1 MEALLKR
8 PRQKQKKKT
17 KQKAK
22 DSSSEQEEE
31 RDLNSGIAASVKPI
45 LKVATHEPELTKLLA
60 AERLSPKTPVKEYTQ
75 GFEAQQELTAV
86 AEASEASAQD
96 VNLTDPS
103 LTEKPTHESRTLFAT
118 SVRSDD
124 NRDFLASLQK
134 EIDIHLGGQ
143 KHEAPLY
150 PTIPDISTAVIATA
164 PPLFD
169 ETPSEHL
176 YPSVS
181 DVEASAPPFHYI
193 MDVEPAPMQP
203 MRRLSSAPYLQ
214 LASESVLN
222 TRVTAVEA
230 LSEEDLKSFYVNQQL
245 EDLPEKMDIFWAQ
258 AGDIYDAFY
267 SRVRN
272 FEKAHG
278 EVQTTKL
285 AIYKLQNTARNIASR
300 TWIIESK
307 TEVTQAKCGDGADIT
322 HTYSYQVAKYQ
333 ASESSR
339 LAKVLAKLREEANTR
354 LYRFMYESKL
364 AKLWVQN
371 YIDDFIWDS
380 PVFQACADDV
390 QLAGLSS
397 KVEPNQFREEVSKL
411 KHMLDVLF
419 YFEIIAKRR
428 IDFESRQQETPEDE
442 KGSGVGGE
450 GEQAISV
457 FVRDIRGWISHL
469 ASALLRVATNS
480 DRRFIFLHALRC
492 NGIAEWGA
500 GLIQC
505 PLPDKW
511 TDDFVDEYLLLIHLL
526 LNPTDNHGDGEL
538 GPSISEKSKRTPVL
552 SEDDY
557 LVILDQFNIPAFF
570 DRLVTEHLLRFKDA
584 DSVSPNRAADR
595 FLLRLFAVSN
605 DLLRTLTC
613 ALSIFPREQFPNLIK
628 RVAQIVSQVSRI
640 LGSQI
645 SEDGGK
651 RSETMLSVGNHKTSV
666 QVELDIF
673 IVRTLRY
680 FMALPGLGVWHFLTA
695 VPFHVASVNALWKIF
710 CDILGVDSIT
720 PFSAEAFTEQL
731 PSTKSLIHVIS
742 SNQVE
747 GEFLLACLTK
757 MATPINPSVVAA
769 DQSEL
774 ATCLAVGV
782 AHVLFD
788 IAYLDVDLR
797 EQFYK
802 SVRDSFS
809 NICGAHPI
817 VMSMLLRWVMSNFS
831 AIGQMGLYLFRALP
845 LEKWPVA
852 TDDLKLLHDLLCRGQ
867 LTSPESQFARF
878 VTEHINW
885 GFRSDNGLGDE
896 RKVDSQQPWR
906 QRPVLFL
913 TFEVHQEMALLIT
926 DLCRRLQPAH
936 DGERSN
942 HYVATI
948 TSAVSNYVPIG
959 GGVLNLTTDQA
970 KREYLDWCWK
980 IVLLLKL
987 YDCPVSKR
995 AVDIDPEVMPH
1006 VLSNIPNVTDLS
1018 VSQTAL
1024 LTYVSFML
1032 SDSSRS
1038 FLRFEADNGWQKI
1051 NFLIKSGQG
1060 DPVIRIL
1067 SEIIPSFI
1075 YMHGDD
1081 LFNDEHMTDL
1091 LVDLVN
1097 LKSDPMLAMAA
1108 SRYVA
1113 WNKATPLVDKDDGL
1127 SGIQIIIGSHAWQAQ
1142 NIDNAYQ
1149 LASESGEGFSYL
1161 DLILHSWLR
1170 TIFSLKDW
1178 FWNTSCVSIVDYISK
1193 LGLIL
1198 QRQNLVRNLL
1208 MEELK
1213 KITDGPFQ
1221 ARTPHHTPGGS
1232 PRGAFQY
1239 VKNILPD
1246 VLTTNGYPSLLVG
1259 DYSMLSYATNNLFR
1273 QPGVEAKSTWFAFEE
1288 LIIETLVE
1296 KDSRREFA
1304 LYLWEHS
1311 RDKSS
1316 GDMTFALKSGVQ
1328 AKKPL
1333 EFFTVYRWLQHALI
1347 LPPDHPLLPL
1357 FLQMFFC
1364 LYFANFQPRT
1374 THERFFY
1381 GHLFFSRRQEML
1393 DKLRDRIAFLQTYHG
1408 QKRKMLI
1415 VPSGIRK
1422 SAPQEGS
1429 SLANSSLDHE
1439 KLHGLYYAMWLWLR
1453 ELKLTT
1459 PEYSLDDLPEQFCSP
1474 RLQACRDADPIG
1486 HSRSLWIELVPIP
1499 ASQLWFQHFPWVGKS
1514 KQVADERNSEQ
1525 TKRAPER
1532 SDSSRGV
1539 FVAPAQPPP
1548 AFALR
1553 KPLTSLSED
1562 IRQDSNAE
1570 ELFRD
1575 VVRIMKQHGRRF
1587 LDHIA
1592 QHKSLDSSYI
1602 HQLQSLYHN
1611 ELKRSRLEIPCS
1623 KVPSG
1628 ICKSPAVFTMQHEE
1642 LQQSTNVRKVLVE
1655 NRREVENFTFGTVDS
1670 RVCIQAL
1677 VGICTVEKI
1686 AAAVEPLGNS
1696 LGNDEILE
1704 KLAFTSFEY
1713 LFQQFALESK
1723 TYPPA
1728 MIFLQSMVRT
1738 LGTHLGKQ
1746 PSLVEFIVDL
1756 MDLDE
1761 HKVKLLHPIFNP
1773 ALSLQKF
1780 VELYRRISDSS
1791 TYSLKCQS
1799 KLLPRFDGAIWT
1811 QSVPLPSAEERYS
1824 CYSIAFGT
1832 MKKAGK
1838 TPTVE
1843 QSSVLKSH
1851 WRLVS
1856 SLMKSDVTDYVHVLA
1871 ILLDTCASGTVE
1883 DNILDSFVSALGFK
1897 VESPPSILDNKQDI
1911 QPLTSSHISKDS
1923 MCVIVDFLESY
1934 FTNAEHNHGSLYRNY
1949 GPHIPAIIRLLTVIL
1964 GDRKL
1969 MIDLPVVGQGWTSLN
1984 LIRRAYNPWLL
1995 SLTGNQTD
2003 RRKQTDK
2010 SDPSAMEQQ
2019 QREIQSIITS
2029 FVALV
2034 KKLVD
2039 VREKASVEILQS
2051 LWNFYVALIKTDFLT
2066 KYAVIL
2072 HEQLEQLPWGLLAF
2086 DSARLKLILELR
2098 VPLSD
2103 SLRVEFLRF
2112 VAFQLQSWVSSAP
2125 KKLSA
2130 YTAMEDFTPLI
2141 AYLLLLVVQD
2151 VDEMYTDEEPQVQLL
2166 NSLDQNIV
2174 HSLKWISLGEDD
2186 YTGIV
2191 NELKTSWRL
2200 PLNLSVSPNRPKS
2213 PSVQV
2218 CFSWLRTFGNLD
2230 NASHVNV
2237 RELKTYALYVLSV
2250 AKQSISVND
2259 TRFTESVLLSTIH
2272 DLLRMID
2279 DASSGS
2285 DDPLHIPVEIQD
2297 ILQNALSLLNNC
2309 VKDSHIF
2316 DLVWQGLNDA
2326 VEHFQHLPL
2335 TALAAACHGIAS
2347 IRHMVLLIETC
2358 IQRYFNIAKDHT
2370 PWSLVSAVLVIP
2382 ELESAEFLHQCL
2394 ETSSLFTLYAHCL
2407 QDLDRCG
2414 GSPAAELEV
2423 IEEMAAFISA
2433 TKPPEVTGQTTK
2445 AILLVAKF
2453 AEALATQEL
2462 GEELRD
2468 SRLVPGL
2475 ISIHRSMTR
2484 WFEDK
2489 DSRGIFGTL
2498 GLGSRSPYD
2507 PEFRL
2512 FARAV
2517 ATFLATRL
2525 ADAGVEG
2532 HSDFTG
2538 LVETLIT
2545 LPIKNK
2551 EYMPLKRTVDYAV
2564 QVVQDK
2570 EKKIKWMK
2578 ELVIELI
2585 RRLFPTDSF
2594 LYR

>member
-1 MEALLKR
+1 MKK
-8 PRQKQKKKT
+8 PQQKQKKKT

-22 DSSSEQEEE
+22 DSSSEQEE
-31 RDLNSGIAASVKPI
+31 RDLDNGIATSVKPI
-45 LKVATHEPELTKLLA
+45 LKVATQESELTKLLA
-60 AERLSPKTPVKEYTQ
+60 VERLSPMAPVKEYTR

-86 AEASEASAQD
+86 TEAGEASAQD
-96 VNLTDPS
+96 VKLADPPP
-103 LTEKPTHESRTLFAT
+103 TEESMHESGTLFPT

-124 NRDFLASLQK
+124 NRDFLTSLQK
-134 EIDIHLGGQ
+134 GIDMHLGGQ
-143 KHEAPLY
+143 KHEAVLY
-150 PTIPDISTAVIATA
+150 PTISEISTDFIATA

-169 ETPSEHL
+169 ETPAEHL
-176 YPSVS
+176 YPSIS

-203 MRRLSSAPYLQ
+203 VRRLSSAPYLQ
-214 LASESVLN
+214 LASESALN
-222 TRVTAVEA
+222 TRVTAIEA

-245 EDLPEKMDIFWAQ
+245 EDLPEKMDAFWTQ

-267 SRVRN
+267 ARVRD

-278 EVQTTKL
+278 EVQTTRL

-300 TWIIESK
+300 TWMIESK

-339 LAKVLAKLREEANTR
+339 LAKVLTKLREESNTR

-380 PVFQACADDV
+380 PVYQACADDV
-390 QLAGLSS
+390 QLAELSS

-419 YFEIIAKRR
+419 YFEITAKRR

-442 KGSGVGGE
+442 KGPGVDGE

-511 TDDFVDEYLLLIHLL
+511 TDNFVDEYLLLIHLL
-526 LNPTDNHGDGEL
+526 LNPTDNHGGGEL

-557 LVILDQFNIPAFF
+557 LVILDQFNVPAFF
-570 DRLVTEHLLRFKDA
+570 DRLVTEHLLRSKDA
-584 DSVSPNRAADR
+584 DSVPLNRTADR

-613 ALSIFPREQFPNLIK
+613 ALSIFPLQQFPNLIK
-628 RVAQIVSQVSRI
+628 RVAQIISQVSRI

-645 SEDGGK
+645 SEDHGG
-651 RSETMLSVGNHKTSV
+651 RQSETMLSMGNHKTSV

-695 VPFHVASVNALWKIF
+695 IPFHVASVNALWKIF
-710 CDILGVDSIT
+710 CDILSVDSIL

-731 PSTKSLIHVIS
+731 PPTKSLARMIL

-757 MATPINPSVVAA
+757 MATPVDPSALAA

-788 IAYLDVDLR
+788 IAYLDVELR

-817 VMSMLLRWVMSNFS
+817 VMSMLLRWVVSNFS

-845 LEKWPVA
+845 LEKWPVT

-867 LTSPESQFARF
+867 LTSPESQLARF
-878 VTEHINW
+878 IIEHINW
-885 GFRSDNGLGDE
+885 GFRSDNELGDE
-896 RKVDSQQPWR
+896 RKVDTQQPWR

-913 TFEVHQEMALLIT
+913 TFEVHQEMAFLIT

-942 HYVATI
+942 HYVAAV
-948 TSAVSNYVPIG
+948 TSAVNNYVPIG
-959 GGVLNLTTDQA
+959 GGVLNDQA
-970 KREYLDWCWK
+970 KREFLDWCWK

-995 AVDIDPEVMPH
+995 LVDIDLEVMPH
-1006 VLSNIPNVTDLS
+1006 ILSNTPNAMDLF

-1060 DPVIRIL
+1060 DPIIRIL

-1091 LVDLVN
+1091 LIDLVN

-1193 LGLIL
+1193 LGFIL

-1208 MEELK
+1208 MEEFK
-1213 KITDGPFQ
+1213 RITDGPFQ
-1221 ARTPHHTPGGS
+1221 TRPPHHTPGGS
-1232 PRGAFQY
+1232 PRGAFQF
-1239 VKNILPD
+1239 VKTILPD

-1259 DYSMLSYATNNLFR
+1259 DYSMLSFAANNLFR
-1273 QPGVEAKSTWFAFEE
+1273 QPGIEAKSTWFAFEE
-1288 LIIETLVE
+1288 LIIETLME

-1316 GDMTFALKSGVQ
+1316 GDMTSALKQSGVQ
-1328 AKKPL
+1328 VKKPL
-1333 EFFTVYRWLQHALI
+1333 EFFAVYRWLQHALI

-1374 THERFFY
+1374 TQERFFY
-1381 GHLFFSRRQEML
+1381 GHLFFARRQEML
-1393 DKLRDRIAFLQTYHG
+1393 DKLRDRIAFLQTYH
-1408 QKRKMLI
+1408 QKKKKLI
-1415 VPSGIRK
+1415 VPSGKAK
-1422 SAPQEGS
+1422 SASQEGS
-1429 SLANSSLDHE
+1429 SLVDSSLDHE
-1439 KLHGLYYAMWLWLR
+1439 KLHSLYYSMWLWLR
-1453 ELKLTT
+1453 EPKLTT
-1459 PEYSLDDLPEQFCSP
+1459 PEYSLGDLPEQFCSP
-1474 RLQACRDADPIG
+1474 RLQACRNADPIG

-1548 AFALR
+1548 TFALR

-1570 ELFRD
+1570 DLFRD
-1575 VVRIMKQHGRRF
+1575 VVRILKQHGRRF

-1592 QHKSLDSSYI
+1592 QHKSLDSSYM

-1611 ELKRSRLEIPCS
+1611 ELRRSRLEIPCS

-1642 LQQSTNVRKVLVE
+1642 LQQSANVRKVLLE
-1655 NRREVENFTFGTVDS
+1655 NRREVENFTFATVDS

-1686 AAAVEPLGNS
+1686 TAAFEPLGNS
-1696 LGNDEILE
+1696 PVNDKILE

-1728 MIFLQSMVRT
+1728 MIFLQNMVRT

-1773 ALSLQKF
+1773 ALSQQKF

-1811 QSVPLPSAEERYS
+1811 ESVPSPSAEERYS

-1843 QSSVLKSH
+1843 QSSMLKNH

-1871 ILLDTCASGTVE
+1871 LLLDICASGVVE
-1883 DNILDSFVSALGFK
+1883 DNILDNFVSALGLK
-1897 VESPPSILDNKQDI
+1897 AESPSIDNKQDI
-1911 QPLTSSHISKDS
+1911 QLLTSSHISRDS
-1923 MCVIVDFLESY
+1923 MCVIIDFLESY

-1949 GPHIPAIIRLLTVIL
+1949 GPYIPAIIRLLTVII
-1964 GDRKL
+1964 GDRRL
-1969 MIDLPVVGQGWTSLN
+1969 MIDLPVTGQGWTSLN
-1984 LIRRAYNPWLL
+1984 LIRRAYKPWLL

-2003 RRKQTDK
+2003 RGKQTDK
-2010 SDPSAMEQQ
+2010 SDSSAMEQQ
-2019 QREIQSIITS
+2019 REIRSIMTS

-2051 LWNFYVALIKTDFLT
+2051 LWSFYVALVKTDFPT
-2066 KYAVIL
+2066 KHAVVL

-2103 SLRVEFLRF
+2103 SMRVEFLRF
-2112 VAFQLQSWVSSAP
+2112 IAFQLQSWVSSAP
-2125 KKLSA
+2125 EKLSA
-2130 YTAMEDFTPLI
+2130 HTTMGDFIPLI

-2151 VDEMYTDEEPQVQLL
+2151 VDEMYTDEEPRIQLL

-2174 HSLKWISLGEDD
+2174 HALEWTLLGEDD
-2186 YTGIV
+2186 YTGVV

-2200 PLNLSVSPNRPKS
+2200 PLNSPVVPKS

-2218 CFSWLRTFGNLD
+2218 CFSWLRNFGYLD
-2230 NASHVNV
+2230 NTSHVNV
-2237 RELKTYALYVLSV
+2237 GKLKTYALYVLSV

-2259 TRFTESVLLSTIH
+2259 TKFTENVLLNTIH
-2272 DLLRMID
+2272 DLLRMVD
-2279 DASSGS
+2279 DVSSSS
-2285 DDPLHIPVEIQD
+2285 DGPLHIPVEIQD

-2309 VKDSHIF
+2309 VKDSHMF

-2326 VEHFQHLPL
+2326 VKHFQYLPL
-2335 TALAAACHGIAS
+2335 ATLAAACHGIAS
-2347 IRHMVLLIETC
+2347 IYHMVLLIEIC
-2358 IQRYFNIAKDHT
+2358 IQRYFVIAKDHA

-2394 ETSSLFTLYAHCL
+2394 ETSSLLTLYAHCL

-2414 GSPAAELEV
+2414 GSPSAELEV

-2433 TKPPEVTGQTTK
+2433 TKPPEVVGQTPR

-2462 GEELRD
+2462 GEELRE

-2475 ISIHRSMTR
+2475 ISIYRTMTR

-2489 DSRGIFGTL
+2489 DPRGIFGTL
-2498 GLGSRSPYD
+2498 GLGSKSPYD

-2532 HSDFTG
+2532 QSDFSG

-2545 LPIKNK
+2545 LPVKNK

-2570 EKKIKWMK
+2570 EKKIRWMK
-2578 ELVIELI
+2578 ELVTELI
-2585 RRLFPTDSF
+2585 RRLFPTDPF
-2594 LYR
+2594 LYRL